1 MLAADGSCEG
11 DAMRVLIAVDASEAS
26 RKVLDYVQQHRAM
39 FRDAQL
45 TCVYIDPPPP
55 LRAVGAFGSDPG
67 MPAVTPGEP
76 QAMIEPALAALR
88 ASGMQFELTIREGE
102 PGPEI
107 AQIANDGSFDLVVMG
122 AGKSGLL
129 RRRLLGSVS
138 KTVLRQSK
146 VPVLIVR

>member
-1 MLAADGSCEG
+1 
-11 DAMRVLIAVDASEAS
+11 MRVLMAIDASEAS
-26 RKVLDYVQQHRAM
+26 RKAIDYVLQHRAM
-39 FRDAQL
+39 FRDVQL
-45 TCVYIDPPPP
+45 TCVYIDPPSA
-55 LRAVGAFGSDPG
+55 LRAVGAFGADPG
-67 MPAVTPGEP
+67 MPAVTPGDP

-88 ASGMQFELTIREGE
+88 DSGMPFELTIGEGE

-107 AQIANDGSFDLVVMG
+107 AQIANDGPFDLVILG